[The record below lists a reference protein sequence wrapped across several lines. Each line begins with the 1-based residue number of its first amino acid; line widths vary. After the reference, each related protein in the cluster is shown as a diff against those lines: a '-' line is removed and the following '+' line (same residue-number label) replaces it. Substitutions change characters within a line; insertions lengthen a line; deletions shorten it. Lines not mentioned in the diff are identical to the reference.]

1 PAAPPPGGVRPDALA
16 LTPLLLFLALF
27 FGAGL
32 YFTVQGVPMGFYQL
46 RAPVAILPA
55 LALGAWIAHRK
66 GLRAGD
72 ILLRGMGDPNI
83 VLMCLIFLL
92 AGAFAHVSRSIGAVD
107 AVVAL
112 GIGVLPASLLLPGL
126 FVLAGLISLAIG
138 TSMGT
143 IAAVVPIALGMAD
156 AAGLDTALVLGAVVG
171 GAMFGDNL
179 SVISD
184 TTIAATRS
192 QGAEMRDK
200 FRENFMIALPAAL
213 ATIVVLAMLGDSAPV
228 TGDGS
233 ASPWLALPYVLVLVL
248 ALAGLDVL
256 VVLAIGLA
264 LAGGFGLAMGND
276 YDLVQYAGDIWIGFE
291 GMIEILLLSLLIGGL
306 GTLMKAAGGLDWLA
320 MVIARFARGHRGRRT
335 GEFSIAALSASAD
348 VFTANNTVAILVGG
362 GVARDIAARHD
373 ISPRRSASIL
383 DIFACVP
390 QGLLPYGAQILLAAS
405 LASVSPLAIAGK
417 VYYCWILAA
426 VAIAFMAVSR
436 GTAAS
441 PAAAGAPGTTTRG

>member
-1 PAAPPPGGVRPDALA
+1 MSEPAAGATPAAPARPDAVA

-32 YFTVQGVPMGFYQL
+32 YFTIAGEAMGFYQL

-55 LALGAWIAHRK
+55 LALGAWLVHRK
-66 GLRAGD
+66 GLPAGD

-92 AGAFAHVSRSIGAVD
+92 AGAFAYVSRAIGAVD

-112 GIGVLPASLLLPGL
+112 GIGALPASLLLPGL
-126 FVLAGLISLAIG
+126 FVLAALISLSIG

-143 IAAVVPIALGMAD
+143 IAAVVPIAIGTAD
-156 AAGLDTALVLGAVVG
+156 ASGLDRGLVLGAVVG

-192 QGAEMRDK
+192 QGAAMRDK
-200 FRENFMIALPAAL
+200 FRENFRIALPAAL
-213 ATIVVLAMLGDSAPV
+213 ATIVLLAFLGEPAPV
-228 TGDGS
+228 PPGEVG
-233 ASPWLALPYVLVLVL
+233 ASPWLALPYVVVLVL
-248 ALAGLDVL
+248 AVAGLDVL

-264 LAGGFGLAMGND
+264 MAGAFGLALGD
-276 YDLVQYAGDIWIGFE
+276 GYDLVQFAGDTWTGFE
-291 GMIEILLLSLLIGGL
+291 GMVEILLLSLLIGGL
-306 GTLMKAAGGLDWLA
+306 GALMKAGGGLDWLA
-320 MVIARFARGHRGRRT
+320 ALIARFARGHRGRRT
-335 GEFSIAALSASAD
+335 GEFSIAALSASSD

-362 GVARDIAARHD
+362 SVARDIATRHG
-373 ISPRRSASIL
+373 ISPRRAASIL

-390 QGLLPYGAQILLAAS
+390 QGLLPYGAQLLLASS
-405 LASVSPLAIAGK
+405 LASVSPLALAGQ
-417 VYYCWILAA
+417 VHYCWILAF
-426 VAIAFMAVSR
+426 VAIAFMAW
-436 GTAAS
+436 
-441 PAAAGAPGTTTRG
+441 PGRRNP